1 MILKLYSPCISIG
14 SLNRTAGWSK
24 VGEQISEQDLPLWV
38 SRLPPILLRI
48 TYKILDWSLLCRGRS
63 IACSVYPGY
72 SAEPAGH
79 LSFLSRTYLSAIFH
93 TAEWVPTFHSF
104 NLVRSHQALFSA
116 FTECLGK
123 R

>member
-1 MILKLYSPCISIG
+1 MYLDRVIEEDKRMVKSWRTDIEAMLTFVSLQTTCHTSAYKLEI
-14 SLNRTAGWSK
+14 
-24 VGEQISEQDLPLWV
+24 VDL
-38 SRLPPILLRI
+38 
-48 TYKILDWSLLCRGRS
+48 SLLCRGRS

-72 SAEPAGH
+72 SAQPAGH